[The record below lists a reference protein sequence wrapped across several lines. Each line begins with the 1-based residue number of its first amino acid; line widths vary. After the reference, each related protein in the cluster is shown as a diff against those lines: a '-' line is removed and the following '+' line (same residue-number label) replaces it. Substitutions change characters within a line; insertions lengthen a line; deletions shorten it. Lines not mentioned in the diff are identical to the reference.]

1 MSRVVW
7 VLVVVFVAAAGLYFV
22 YISQQGRGAAGTSTS
37 ATTTPQHAGT
47 PTPTQTPTS
56 PNAHDRPDAGAAD
69 HDSRKSD
76 GYVDVADRN
85 SGSDRYVDVY
95 CPTARRLVAPVR
107 GQEPRG

>member
-1 MSRVVW
+1 VGFSCGVCGGGRA
-7 VLVVVFVAAAGLYFV
+7 VFRLHLPAGER
-22 YISQQGRGAAGTSTS
+22 RGGDLHLRNYDTS
-37 ATTTPQHAGT
+37 ARGNSDTHTDAYI
-47 PTPTQTPTS
+47 